1 MASAGGARPVTGVG
15 RAARSAPDDT
25 DGDATDATVPA
36 PPLARTARTWFA
48 LGLLS
53 FGGPAAQTALMHRT
67 LVVERRWVD
76 ERRFLGALGFCML
89 LPGPEAMQLATWAGW
104 RLHGIAGG
112 LLAGLGFVLPGALV
126 MLALGALYGV
136 AADLAPVEALFTG
149 VKAAVLAIVV
159 QALARLWRRALAR
172 ADHRALA
179 LGAFVALFLLDAPY
193 PLVVVLAAGYGALAP
208 GDAASGTVSD
218 AAGVSARAAPSWR
231 ATLATLAI
239 GLAIWWAPIGA
250 LALATDPADPARILV
265 ELGTFFSTLAVLTF
279 GGAYAVLAWL
289 AQDAVETHGWL
300 TAGQMMDGLGLAET
314 TPGPLILVTEFV
326 GYLAG
331 LGAGG
336 PLLGVAGA
344 AVVLW
349 VTFVPCFVWIF
360 AGAPWLDA
368 LSARPRLRGALAGIT
383 AAVVGVIA
391 NLSLWFALHVL
402 FGTVEERRAGPV
414 RLWVPEWS
422 TVDWRVPAL
431 VALAAALLFGWRR
444 SVPTVLAACSVTGL
458 ALGALPG

>member
-326 GYLAG
+326 GFLAG
-331 LGAGG
+331 YREGGLALG
-336 PLLGVAGA
+336 LAGA
-344 AVVLW
+344 AVTLW
-349 VTFVPCFVWIF
+349 ATFVPCFLWIF
-360 AGAPWLDA
+360 AGAPHLDWITA
-368 LSARPRLRGALAGIT
+368 QPRLRAALAAVS
-383 AAVVGVIA
+383 AAVVGVIL
-391 NLSLWFALHVL
+391 NLSLWFGLHVV
-402 FGTVEERRAGPV
+402 FAKVTRNEAGPLT
-414 RLWVPEWS
+414 LWIPHPAS
-422 TVDWRVPAL
+422 FDWRV
-431 VALAAALLFGWRR
+431 ALLVGESAILLLRLR
-444 SVPTVLAACSVTGL
+444 LDMTLVLAAGALLGLGL
-458 ALGALPG
+458 AAIA